1 MICPK
6 CGFAAYPND
15 EFCRNCGSALP
26 DEPIKK
32 PVHRNVPNYVNVPRE
47 DRKELPW
54 QSGSI
59 SETPYAAAAADNSV
73 SPVGTRFLRVLAFVL
88 DGAFCL
94 FVLLFTAVFAAVFLQ
109 LSDEA
114 TEGMISIMLLVMLGS
129 FWLRD
134 VVLCGRSIGKRICRL
149 CVCDKES
156 GKRAGR
162 GRCLLRTLGLLVIHI
177 DGILMLFTGLSIG
190 DRIARTVVLPM
201 SDVKK

>member
-1 MICPK
+1 M
-6 CGFAAYPND
+6 
-15 EFCRNCGSALP
+15 
-26 DEPIKK
+26 
-32 PVHRNVPNYVNVPRE
+32 PNYVNVPRE

-54 QSGSI
+54 QSGSV
-59 SETPYAAAAADNSV
+59 SEAPYTAAAADNSV
-73 SPVGTRFLRVLAFVL
+73 SLVGTRFLRVLAFVL

-94 FVLLFTAVFAAVFLQ
+94 FVPLFTAVFAAVFLQ
-109 LSDEA
+109 LSEEA
-114 TEGMISIMLLVMLGS
+114 TDGMISIMLLVRLGS

-134 VVLCGRSIGKRICRL
+134 VVLCGRSI
-149 CVCDKES
+149 

-162 GRCLLRTLGLLVIHI
+162 GRCLLRTLGLLVIHF